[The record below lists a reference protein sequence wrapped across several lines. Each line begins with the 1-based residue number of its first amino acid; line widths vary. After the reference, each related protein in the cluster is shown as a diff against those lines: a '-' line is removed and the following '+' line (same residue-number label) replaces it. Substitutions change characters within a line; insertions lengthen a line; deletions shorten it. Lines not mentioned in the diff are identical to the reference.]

1 MKSKMTRNLAGI
13 LLVVGML
20 SVFSVIILAEEFNF
34 AGTWRGEYN
43 PAAGAPAPPAGAAP
57 APSGGRGGGF
67 GGGAGGGG
75 PQQVTLRVKVNK
87 EGKASGNFSMKPSG
101 GNMTTDDV
109 REGHVEGNKLTFKTG
124 ASGQQIYDNVAVMI
138 GADLAVTRTPAGG
151 RGGRPMEFTL
161 KHDM

>member
-13 LLVVGML
+13 LLVIGML

-43 PAAGAPAPPAGAAP
+43 PAAGMPAPPAGAPVGAM
-57 APSGGRGGGF
+57 GGRGGQ
-67 GGGAGGGG
+67 GGQGGGG

-109 REGHVEGNKLTFKTG
+109 REGRVEGNKLTFKTG
-124 ASGQQIYDNVAVMI
+124 ASGQSIYDNEAVMI
-138 GADLAVTRTPAGG
+138 GADLQVTRTPAGG
-151 RGGRPMEFTL
+151 RGGRSMIFML
-161 KHDM
+161 KHDK